1 MKNWLR
7 RNTSVRAEP
16 VEALASPSTGSGR
29 TDSGAHHAEQVL
41 RRLEWKVIRRLDGLL
56 QGDYRTLLRGTGL
69 DLADLREYQ
78 AHDDVRHID
87 WNVTARMGTPHVR
100 VYTEDREMAAWF
112 LLDLS
117 PSVDFGSGELR
128 KRNVSAEFVAVIAR
142 LLTRHGNRVGA
153 MLYGAGVD
161 TVIPTRSGR
170 RHVLHLLHS
179 MQVRPVA
186 TESGTTRLHELLA
199 SAANLVKRR
208 STVFVVSDFISEP
221 GWEKPLA
228 QLAQRHEVVAVRV
241 MDPLELELPDLGLL
255 TLRDAETGEN
265 VVVDTHDSGFR
276 RRFARI
282 AAQRE
287 AELRESLVRAG
298 VDALE
303 LSTDADLV
311 DAIVRFVDMRKRRL
325 QLSSGNLP
333 AHLRAVA

>member
-1 MKNWLR
+1 MKSWWR
-7 RNTSVRAEP
+7 KEAPPRGASAETEP
-16 VEALASPSTGSGR
+16 AAPASKVDASEAT
-29 TDSGAHHAEQVL
+29 L

-56 QGDYRTLLRGTGL
+56 QGDYRTLMRGAGL

-78 AHDDVRHID
+78 HHDDVRHID
-87 WNVTARMGTPHVR
+87 WNVTARLQVPHVR

-117 PSVDFGSGELR
+117 PSIDFGSGEQR
-128 KRNVSAEFVAVIAR
+128 KTNVSAEFVTVLAR
-142 LLTRHGNRVGA
+142 MLTRHGNRVGA
-153 MLYGAGVD
+153 MLYGSGVES
-161 TVIPTRSGR
+161 VIPTRSGR

-179 MQVRPVA
+179 IKSRQAPMSTGP
-186 TESGTTRLHELLA
+186 TRLHELLG
-199 SAANLVKRR
+199 SAASLIKRR

-241 MDPLELELPDLGLL
+241 LDPLELELPDLGLL
-255 TLRDAETGEN
+255 TLRDAETGEQ
-265 VVVDTHDSGFR
+265 VVVDTHDGGFR
-276 RRFARI
+276 KRFSRI

-287 AELRESLVRAG
+287 AELREALVKSG

-311 DAIVRFVDMRKRRL
+311 DAIVRFVEMRKRRS
-325 QLSSGNLP
+325 QLSSGSLP
-333 AHLRAVA
+333 AHLKHAA